1 MGRRGNSL
9 MIGTPH
15 EVRMQTAQ
23 AENASL
29 SVNPATGATLSS
41 WPFADAARIEA
52 TLAQAHQAAAAWRRL
67 GTARRAQLLR
77 AAAARLRT
85 DKQRLAR
92 TITLEMGKPLA
103 EAEAEVEK
111 SAWNCEYVAEHGP
124 AWLADEQVATQAR
137 ASYVSHLPLG
147 VVLSILPWNFP
158 VWQVLRCA
166 AAALMAGNTILMK
179 HAPNVQ
185 GCATQVAELLQAAGF
200 PPGVFVNLHVPVA
213 QIGGI
218 IADPRV
224 AAVTLTGSP
233 GAGAAVAAHAG
244 AACKKSVL
252 ELGGSDA
259 FIVLAD
265 ADLDA
270 AVAAGVRAR
279 FANCGQVCLAAKR
292 FIVEQRIAAEFTT
305 RFAAAAAGLRRGDPL
320 QPGTQL
326 GPMARADLREQLD
339 AQVQAALQR
348 GARLATGGGRVDGD
362 GWYYEPTVLTQVTPD
377 MPVVAQETF
386 GPVAAILT
394 ASDADAAVAMAN
406 DSLYGLSAM
415 LWTGDIQ
422 RAQLLARQ
430 LEVGGVFINS
440 VTASDPRLPVGGV
453 KLSGY
458 GRELGR
464 TGMLE
469 LCNTQTVWVA

>member
-1 MGRRGNSL
+1 
-9 MIGTPH
+9 
-15 EVRMQTAQ
+15 MQVSAD
-23 AENASL
+23 NNVSL
-29 SVNPATGATLSS
+29 SVNPANGETISV
-41 WPFADAARIEA
+41 WPLADQAQIEA
-52 TLAQAHQAAAAWRRL
+52 SLAAAFQAAALWRR
-67 GTARRAQLLR
+67 TPVARRADILR
-77 AAAARLRT
+77 AAAAQLRNH
-85 DKQRLAR
+85 KASLAR
-92 TITLEMGKPLA
+92 CITLEMGKPLG

-124 AWLADEQVATQAR
+124 AWLADEIVPTQAR
-137 ASYVSHLPLG
+137 SSYLAPRPLG

-158 VWQVLRCA
+158 VWQIFRCA
-166 AAALMAGNTILMK
+166 ASALMAGNTILMK

-185 GCATQVAELLQAAGF
+185 GCAALVAQLLEAAGM
-200 PPGVFVNLHVPVA
+200 PRGVFINLNAPVA
-213 QIGGI
+213 AVAAI
-218 IADPRV
+218 IADRRV

-233 GAGAAVAAHAG
+233 AAGTKVAAQAG

-279 FANCGQVCLAAKR
+279 FTNCGQVCLAAKR
-292 FIVEQRIAAEFTT
+292 FIVEASVAAEFTA
-305 RFAAAAAGLRRGDPL
+305 RFAAAAAALRRGDPL
-320 QPGTQL
+320 QPTTQL
-326 GPMARADLREQLD
+326 GPMARADLRDSLS
-339 AQVQAALQR
+339 AQVAASLQA
-348 GARLATGGGRVDGD
+348 GAKLLAGGRSVAGP
-362 GWYYEPTVLTQVTPD
+362 GWYYEPTVLSEVTAA

-394 ASDADAAVAMAN
+394 ARDADHAIAMTN
-406 DSLYGLSAM
+406 DSPFGLSAM
-415 LWTGDIQ
+415 LWTGDLD
-422 RAQLLARQ
+422 RARTMAGALD
-430 LEVGGVFINS
+430 VGSVFINS
-440 VTASDPRLPVGGV
+440 VTASDPRVPVGGV

-469 LCNTQTVWVA
+469 LCNLQTVWIA

>member
-1 MGRRGNSL
+1 
-9 MIGTPH
+9 
-15 EVRMQTAQ
+15 MQHMS
-23 AENASL
+23 EDVVL
-29 SVNPATGATLSS
+29 SINPATGETLSS
-41 WPFADAARIEA
+41 WPYATAAQVEA
-52 TLAQAHQAAAAWRRL
+52 TVAAAHRASVSWRSL
-67 GTARRAQLLR
+67 GAARRALFLR
-77 AAAARLRT
+77 AVAGVLRT
-85 DKQRLAR
+85 SKEKLAR
-92 TITLEMGKPLA
+92 TITLEMGKPIA

-124 AWLADEQVATQAR
+124 DWLADEPVATQAK
-137 ASYVSHLPLG
+137 ASYVAHLPLG

-158 VWQVLRCA
+158 AWQIFRAA
-166 AAALMAGNTILMK
+166 AAALVAGNTFLLK

-185 GCATQVAELLQAAGF
+185 GCATLVTELLQTAGL
-200 PPGVFVNLHVPVA
+200 PAGVFQNLHVPVPA
-213 QIGGI
+213 VGAL
-218 IADPRV
+218 IADRRV
-224 AAVTLTGSP
+224 AAVTVTGSP
-233 GAGAAVAAHAG
+233 GAGAAVAAQAG

-279 FANCGQVCLAAKR
+279 FTNCGQVCLAAKR
-292 FIVEQRIAAEFTT
+292 FIVEKAVADDFTA
-305 RFAAAAAGLRRGDPL
+305 RFAAAAAALKRGDPL
-320 QPGTQL
+320 QAGTQL

-339 AQVQAALQR
+339 GQVRNSLQEGAQLV
-348 GARLATGGGRVDGD
+348 TGGQRVAGA
-362 GWYYEPTVLTQVTPD
+362 GWYYEPTVVAQVTPA

-386 GPVAAILT
+386 GPVAAIMT
-394 ASDADAAVAMAN
+394 ARDADAAVAMAN

-415 LWTGDIQ
+415 LWTRDTD
-422 RAQLLARQ
+422 RARQLARQ
-430 LEVGGVFINS
+430 LDVGGVFINS

-469 LCNTQTVWVA
+469 LCNVQTVWVA

>member
-1 MGRRGNSL
+1 MPRRTDDGVVTS
-9 MIGTPH
+9 I
-15 EVRMQTAQ
+15 
-23 AENASL
+23 
-29 SVNPATGATLSS
+29 NPATGETLSTWPYADMANIETTIAGAHRAATS
-41 WPFADAARIEA
+41 WRG
-52 TLAQAHQAAAAWRRL
+52 L
-67 GTARRAQLLR
+67 GAARRALFLR
-77 AAAARLRT
+77 AVAGVLRT
-85 DKQRLAR
+85 NKERLAR
-92 TITLEMGKPLA
+92 TVTLEMGKPVS

-124 AWLADEQVATQAR
+124 AWLADDMVATQAK
-137 ASYVSHLPLG
+137 ASYVAYLPLG

-158 VWQVLRCA
+158 VWQIFRAA
-166 AAALMAGNTILMK
+166 AAALVAGNTFLLK

-185 GCATQVAELLQAAGF
+185 GCATLVTEIMHTAGL
-200 PPGVFVNLHVPVA
+200 PAGVFQNLHVPVPA
-213 QIGGI
+213 IGGI
-218 IADPRV
+218 IADRRV
-224 AAVTLTGSP
+224 AAVTVTGSP
-233 GAGAAVAAHAG
+233 GAGAAVAAQAG

-292 FIVEQRIAAEFTT
+292 FIVEASIAEEFTA
-305 RFAAAAAGLRRGDPL
+305 RFAAAATALKRGDPL

-326 GPMARADLREQLD
+326 GPMARADLRELLD
-339 AQVQAALQR
+339 TQVQKSLQA
-348 GARLATGGGRVDGD
+348 GAQLVTGGQRVAGA
-362 GWYYEPTVLTQVTPD
+362 GWYYEPTVMSQLTPV

-386 GPVAAILT
+386 GPVAAVLPVR
-394 ASDADAAVAMAN
+394 DAEAAVAMAN

-415 LWTGDIQ
+415 LWTRDTD
-422 RAQLLARQ
+422 RARGLARQ
-430 LEVGGVFINS
+430 LDVGGVFINS

-469 LCNTQTVWVA
+469 LCNAQTVWVGHET